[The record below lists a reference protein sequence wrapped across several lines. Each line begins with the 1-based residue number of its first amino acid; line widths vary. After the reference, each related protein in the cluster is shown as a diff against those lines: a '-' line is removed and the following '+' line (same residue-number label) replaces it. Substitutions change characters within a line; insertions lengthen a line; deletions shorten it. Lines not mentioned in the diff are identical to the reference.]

1 MTEAQ
6 QSYVE
11 LSGAAGGSRPHSGG
25 SRLPTDP
32 PHQLTPAEIARLRA
46 LLYAQALDEERL
58 REDTAGGLNSAI
70 AQTRSVD
77 SDYTYFG
84 ESTHAWAVFADDP
97 KRSAG
102 QPQRL
107 IGTMM
112 IIFQLLTYRLFAV
125 EAMED
130 YRSGRVAVTVQH
142 ADCLAAN
149 EQPEQN
155 FSCEAEFTNKMDA
168 FVAFFML
175 GIFLTGDLL
184 QAGRVL
190 AKAPWGVPMC
200 FAVLAAVE
208 VVCAFLAASIAVSYS
223 LFIGELTDAVEVGVG
238 LLFIRELSQRAYAG
252 IRYGKTKQYLQ
263 FFSVLTLLVV
273 AGMCM
278 DPAYAYLFAG
288 HVQ

>member
-1 MTEAQ
+1 MTEATQ
-6 QSYVE
+6 QSPYVE
-11 LSGAAGGSRPHSGG
+11 MSGAGGPPMDPHSAF
-25 SRLPTDP
+25 
-32 PHQLTPAEIARLRA
+32 LTPPEIARLRA
-46 LLYAQALDEERL
+46 LLYAQTLEEERRL
-58 REDTAGGLNSAI
+58 NDIDGGLNNNNNNI

-102 QPQRL
+102 QPERL
-107 IGTMM
+107 IGTMI
-112 IIFQLLTYRLFAV
+112 IIFQLFTYRLFAV

-130 YRSGRVAVTVQH
+130 YRSGRVVVTVEH
-142 ADCLAAN
+142 ADCLASN
-149 EQPEQN
+149 EQPDQN
-155 FSCEAEFTNKMDA
+155 FSCEAEFTNNTDA

-184 QAGRVL
+184 QAARVL
-190 AKAPWGVPMC
+190 GKAPWGVPMC
-200 FAVLAAVE
+200 FAILAAVE
-208 VVCAFLAASIAVSYS
+208 VVCAFLAASIAVSYN
-223 LFIGELTDAVEVGVG
+223 LYIGEVTDAVEVGVG
-238 LLFIRELSQRAYAG
+238 LLFIRELSQRVYAG

-263 FFSVLTLLVV
+263 FFSVLTVLVV